1 MEEVA
6 FLVESNVK
14 KYITCELVRQF
25 SLSTRLSDNNITL
38 SVQDLVFFFI
48 LGAKMVAQTGVVPYI
63 FLGIRLSRRPAA
75 EVFLL

>member
-6 FLVESNVK
+6 FLLESNVK

-38 SVQDLVFFFI
+38 SVQDLFFFI
-48 LGAKMVAQTGVVPYI
+48 LGAKMVAPTGVVSYF

-75 EVFLL
+75 EFFLL